1 MAKKDKDKGGK
12 DEKSG
17 KELKIISV
25 QVITPEKVLEN
36 ERQISLLY
44 VIEKLGP
51 MHEKTLFH
59 ILKELKDEYNV
70 DLGYTI
76 RKVGN
81 VPYSPEVKND
91 LVALLYVGFV
101 ETEPNMYRKLRIT
114 SKGKDA
120 LEQKKPPA
128 GIISAIEK
136 HYEALRNKAS
146 MLDSMQDAEIRRLT
160 RTMRRPSRRPPLF

>member
-1 MAKKDKDKGGK
+1 MARKDKDKGGK

-17 KELKIISV
+17 KELKIITV

-36 ERQISLLY
+36 ERQMSLLY
-44 VIEKLGP
+44 IIDKLGP
-51 MHEKTLFH
+51 LHEKTLFH
-59 ILKELKDEYNV
+59 ILKELKDEHNI
-70 DLGYTI
+70 DLGYNI
-76 RKVGN
+76 RKVGT

-120 LEQKKPPA
+120 LDKKKPPA
-128 GIISAIEK
+128 GIIEALEK
-136 HYEALRNKAS
+136 HYESLRNKAS
-146 MLDSMQDAEIRRLT
+146 MLDSMQDAEIRRLS
-160 RTMRRPSRRPPLF
+160 RNLRRPSRRPPLF